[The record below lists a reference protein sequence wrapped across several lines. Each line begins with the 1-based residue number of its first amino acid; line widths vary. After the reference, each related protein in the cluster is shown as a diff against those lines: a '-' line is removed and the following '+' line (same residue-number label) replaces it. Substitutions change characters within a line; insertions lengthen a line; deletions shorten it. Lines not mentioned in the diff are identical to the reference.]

1 MKKLTTTI
9 LIVLFCA
16 VTNAVMGNNVKPV
29 NFIPLPQEVTY
40 NDGTFL
46 MDNQLVLC
54 TANADKF
61 NIGYLAK
68 HLNRVFDFTVSQSS
82 KTSGTNYIRFVR
94 ESSMGDEEYR
104 LVVDN
109 KGITITSKTKAGEFY
124 AIQTLLQMMPAEIY
138 APLEGPNRMLLK
150 QWTLPQIK
158 ISDFP
163 RFVYRGNMLDVSRTF
178 FDKQYI
184 LRHIDWLAYHK
195 INKFHIHLADDNGW
209 RVEIKKYPLLTERG
223 AWRGYGEALVPSFN
237 SGKARYGGFYTQD
250 DIREMVAYAAERNIE
265 IIPEIDLPGHSKS
278 VTSTYP
284 EVLCKT
290 SAEFLSVQGEGKNVF
305 CVGNEANYKMLDNIM
320 KEISKLFP
328 SEYIHIGG
336 DEVQMKAWKECP
348 DCQALMQKEGMTDE
362 KQLLGY
368 FVGRMEKILQKYG
381 KKLAGWDEIVEDNE
395 LQPDSRVYAWRRMNV
410 ALAAIQ
416 KGRPTVTQIGE
427 YCYIDMK
434 YSPIERGHNWAGIVS
449 LEKMYSFD
457 PIGSFNLSKE
467 QEKLII
473 GPQAGLWAEM
483 LIFPPHF
490 SEYQLYPRLCI
501 LSEIGWTLQD
511 KRDFKDFENRLTLS
525 HYERLYDM
533 GIAFRLPYP
542 TVTYQNN
549 TIDVEAPAPSLV
561 VRYTMDKSEPT
572 INSPVFSGKIITD
585 TPQNF
590 RFATFFATNKSITVP
605 VPDVEVYMT
614 PEVKVTTSLKANK
627 YTNTTT
633 LEDWDFGTYFRT
645 ADAPVKGDWLM
656 FTFTEPVKCQTIK
669 VNTNIPVTQFW
680 GVTDGHVEYSYDGIN
695 FIDAG
700 QFDIHNSVTIE
711 HISAEVKAVRILI
724 DGSGE
729 EKAIAIQDLRIQ

>member
-250 DIREMVAYAAERNIE
+250 DIREM
-265 IIPEIDLPGHSKS
+265 
-278 VTSTYP
+278 
-284 EVLCKT
+284 
-290 SAEFLSVQGEGKNVF
+290 EF
-305 CVGNEANYKMLDNIM
+305 
-320 KEISKLFP
+320 
-328 SEYIHIGG
+328 
-336 DEVQMKAWKECP
+336 
-348 DCQALMQKEGMTDE
+348 
-362 KQLLGY
+362 
-368 FVGRMEKILQKYG
+368 GR
-381 KKLAGWDEIVEDNE
+381 A
-395 LQPDSRVYAWRRMNV
+395 
-410 ALAAIQ
+410 
-416 KGRPTVTQIGE
+416 
-427 YCYIDMK
+427 
-434 YSPIERGHNWAGIVS
+434 
-449 LEKMYSFD
+449 
-457 PIGSFNLSKE
+457 
-467 QEKLII
+467 
-473 GPQAGLWAEM
+473 
-483 LIFPPHF
+483 
-490 SEYQLYPRLCI
+490 
-501 LSEIGWTLQD
+501 
-511 KRDFKDFENRLTLS
+511 
-525 HYERLYDM
+525 
-533 GIAFRLPYP
+533 
-542 TVTYQNN
+542 
-549 TIDVEAPAPSLV
+549 
-561 VRYTMDKSEPT
+561 
-572 INSPVFSGKIITD
+572 
-585 TPQNF
+585 
-590 RFATFFATNKSITVP
+590 
-605 VPDVEVYMT
+605 
-614 PEVKVTTSLKANK
+614 
-627 YTNTTT
+627 
-633 LEDWDFGTYFRT
+633 
-645 ADAPVKGDWLM
+645 
-656 FTFTEPVKCQTIK
+656 
-669 VNTNIPVTQFW
+669 
-680 GVTDGHVEYSYDGIN
+680 HV
-695 FIDAG
+695 
-700 QFDIHNSVTIE
+700 
-711 HISAEVKAVRILI
+711 
-724 DGSGE
+724 
-729 EKAIAIQDLRIQ
+729 